1 MYKIYSRPRIKL
13 PETIFRDCQNNKK
26 IKKTLIVIFIIA
38 IAFGVVK
45 HTIDA
50 VSPIYDTLCTA
61 KAKSIA
67 TMVANEQTLEVMKL
81 YDYDDLFTIEKDVD
95 NNITMIKSNSNN
107 MSKIASE
114 IALKVQDEI
123 DNRGREDISI
133 AMRKLFRN

>member
-1 MYKIYSRPRIKL
+1 M
-13 PETIFRDCQNNKK
+13 PETIFKDCQNNKK

-45 HTIDA
+45 HTLDA

-114 IALKVQDEI
+114 IALKVQEEI
-123 DNRGREDISI
+123 DNKGREDISI

>member
-1 MYKIYSRPRIKL
+1 M

-114 IALKVQDEI
+114 IALKVQEEI
-123 DNRGREDISI
+123 DNKGREDISI

>member
-1 MYKIYSRPRIKL
+1 M

>member
-45 HTIDA
+45 HTIYA

>member
-114 IALKVQDEI
+114 IALKVQEEI
-123 DNRGREDISI
+123 DNKGREDISI

>member
-1 MYKIYSRPRIKL
+1 M

-45 HTIDA
+45 HTLDA

-114 IALKVQDEI
+114 IALKVQEEI
-123 DNRGREDISI
+123 DNKGREDISI

>member
-1 MYKIYSRPRIKL
+1 M
-13 PETIFRDCQNNKK
+13 PETIFKDCQNNKK

-45 HTIDA
+45 HTLDA

-133 AMRKLFRN
+133 AMRKLFGN

>member
-95 NNITMIKSNSNN
+95 NNITMIKSTSNN

>member
-1 MYKIYSRPRIKL
+1 M

-114 IALKVQDEI
+114 IALKVQEEI
-123 DNRGREDISI
+123 DNKGREDISI
-133 AMRKLFRN
+133 AMRKLFGN

>member
-1 MYKIYSRPRIKL
+1 M

-133 AMRKLFRN
+133 AMRKLFGN

>member
-1 MYKIYSRPRIKL
+1 
-13 PETIFRDCQNNKK
+13 
-26 IKKTLIVIFIIA
+26 
-38 IAFGVVK
+38 
-45 HTIDA
+45 
-50 VSPIYDTLCTA
+50 
-61 KAKSIA
+61 
-67 TMVANEQTLEVMKL
+67 MVANEQTLEVMKL

>member
-13 PETIFRDCQNNKK
+13 PETIFKDCQNNKK

-45 HTIDA
+45 HTLDA

-133 AMRKLFRN
+133 AMRKLFGN